1 MNLKMLCCLTVFCLG
16 VPAALGDADIHEGC
30 NMEKISSYGDAC
42 RLIRNWIG
50 KMVEEG
56 KIPSSKAANLEQ
68 ALDALEKGADVK
80 GPEGKRALMAAAA
93 LGGKEMVEFLFSKG
107 AQPGSGEG
115 WNTLLWEAAAGCA
128 GRSGHTELEET
139 LGSAMEAGRPGK
151 IKTASSS
158 GMKPCDEKQ
167 DVQR

>member
-107 AQPGSGEG
+107 GAAWQRGRMEYSVVGSGRRLRGTFRPYGTGRDAAFRHGGRAARENKNG
-115 WNTLLWEAAAGCA
+115 LILRDEA
-128 GRSGHTELEET
+128 
-139 LGSAMEAGRPGK
+139 
-151 IKTASSS
+151 
-158 GMKPCDEKQ
+158 
-167 DVQR
+167 V